1 MMHVYTLLFVIWTSP
16 VALGYSNGLVSGSCG
31 TMVPNHSAQP
41 QTATSPYTVTVDRS
55 SYQAGD
61 TITVTLQGQ
70 STTFM
75 GFLLQAQE
83 VGGSQPVGTFSV
95 TDGQAQLL
103 SCSGTTSS
111 AVSHTSAS
119 SKSSVKVLWRAP
131 ASESYKDI
139 VFRTT
144 FVQSKRVFWV
154 QVNSATVSYTGSQ
167 PATPVPTV
175 SYSFISSASCGYS
188 KLCVSQ
194 PSNCDPATSGSCNF
208 ISVLASSTNS
218 TFNVEISGQ
227 ASGYVAV
234 GFSDDQYMG
243 NDDIYI
249 CVDSGSG
256 SVQVQHAYSTGTVT
270 PNILPQGNI
279 SITKT
284 SMTGGIISCS
294 FTSQN
299 TISTQPRSAASALSY
314 YLLFASG
321 QASGGSI
328 QFHTTTFSSSQKVDL
343 TSPQLLLSGSSEP
356 PIVKAHGALMLI
368 SWMTTGSIGMLIARY
383 LKAATK
389 GKRCC
394 NKDFWFLAHVT
405 LMSLSVIATSIA
417 FILIFSYFGGWSGG
431 SHPVLGCIV
440 MILALIQ
447 PMAAAFRCTPGHK
460 WRFVFNWAHALNALV
475 IKILAV
481 AAIFT
486 GLGLID
492 TTDSRWLQKVMGG
505 FFAWEVLSFLLYE
518 LNVRLCAKDKTEPGS
533 DSKSTEVIF
542 LIIFVLGNVTFLVAL
557 LCGIGQS

>member
-1 MMHVYTLLFVIWTSP
+1 MHVYTLLFIIWTSP
-16 VALGYSNGLVSGSCG
+16 VVLGFSSGLVSTSCD
-31 TMVPNHSAQP
+31 TMVPRHRAQA
-41 QTATSPYTVTVDRS
+41 QTVPSPYTVTVDRS
-55 SYQAGD
+55 SYHAGY
-61 TITVTLQGQ
+61 TIMVTLQGQ

-103 SCSGTTSS
+103 SCSGT
-111 AVSHTSAS
+111 A
-119 SKSSVKVLWRAP
+119 
-131 ASESYKDI
+131 
-139 VFRTT
+139 
-144 FVQSKRVFWV
+144 
-154 QVNSATVSYTGSQ
+154 
-167 PATPVPTV
+167 
-175 SYSFISSASCGYS
+175 SFISSASCGYS
-188 KLCVSQ
+188 KLCMSQ
-194 PSNCDPATSGSCNF
+194 PSNCDPVSSDSCNF

-218 TFNVEISGQ
+218 TFHVEISGQ

-249 CVDSGSG
+249 CVDGGNG
-256 SVQVQHAYSTGTVT
+256 SVQVQHAYAAGAVA
-270 PNILPQGNI
+270 PQKLPLGNVSI
-279 SITKT
+279 IQTSITA
-284 SMTGGIISCS
+284 GIIKCFFSS
-294 FTSQN
+294 EN
-299 TISTQPRSAASALSY
+299 TISTQPGKAAATPMY

-321 QASGGSI
+321 PASGDSI
-328 QFHTTTFSSSQKVDL
+328 EYHSTKFSSSQKANL
-343 TSPQLLLSGSSEP
+343 RSPQLLLSGSSEP

-518 LNVRLCAKDKTEPGS
+518 LNVRLCAKGKN
-533 DSKSTEVIF
+533 KLVLCTEVIF

>member
-1 MMHVYTLLFVIWTSP
+1 MHVYTLLFVIWTSP

-103 SCSGTTSS
+103 SCSGTANS
-111 AVSHTSAS
+111 AVSHTSSS
-119 SKSSVKVLWRAP
+119 SKSSVKVLWHAP
-131 ASESYKDI
+131 ASGSYKDI
-139 VFRTT
+139 AFRAT
-144 FVQSKRVFWV
+144 FVQSMKVFWV
-154 QVNSATVSYTGSQ
+154 QVESA
-167 PATPVPTV
+167 TV

-188 KLCVSQ
+188 KLCMSQ
-194 PSNCDPATSGSCNF
+194 PSNCDPVSSDSCNF

-218 TFNVEISGQ
+218 TFHVEISGQ

-249 CVDSGSG
+249 CVDGGNG
-256 SVQVQHAYSTGTVT
+256 SVQVQHAYAAGAVA
-270 PNILPQGNI
+270 PQKLPLGNVSI
-279 SITKT
+279 IQTSITA
-284 SMTGGIISCS
+284 GIIKCFFSS
-294 FTSQN
+294 EN
-299 TISTQPRSAASALSY
+299 TISTQPGKAAATPMY

-321 QASGGSI
+321 PASGDSI
-328 QFHTTTFSSSQKVDL
+328 EYHSTKFSSSQKANL
-343 TSPQLLLSGSSEP
+343 RSPQLLLSGSSEP